1 MLGPAVAEGQAA
13 SKPLCFDPWH
23 ARARMRPG
31 ASTRALLVAALAL
44 ASTSARPQGAAA
56 AKAED
61 PVAAEI
67 ARWNA
72 VLSSVPAEA
81 GGAAGAIWDDARK
94 SAGTVLARAD
104 QALRDGRRLLAIQRL
119 AAAREVA
126 GAARYVVSREA
137 PVRNELARFEA
148 EWRAAG
154 ERLGKELQKPEPGA
168 LSSLAPAALRA
179 IGEASLPQVKVYY
192 EASVEYGRATVFDSG
207 LYYIGS
213 AFAQSELPGVLA
225 GLSDGAKPLPA
236 PPLRALEPELAALES
251 EILAAYRPPASLDRH
266 ADFIR
271 ASSAVKEAR
280 ELDALGLRYGAL
292 LRYLQAVQR
301 FAPVRAGAAQAS
313 GASAFERRVAEHDE
327 RLRSS
332 GRDDSI
338 GRLFLET
345 AQALAGPGEGRDPA
359 LANAIVENVLPRYFA
374 ALEPAP
380 APAPRPA
387 ARATVTLVRW
397 PYT

>member
-1 MLGPAVAEGQAA
+1 
-13 SKPLCFDPWH
+13 
-23 ARARMRPG
+23 MRPG
-31 ASTRALLVAALAL
+31 VVSRALLAAATAL
-44 ASTSARPQGAAA
+44 ASTGAHPQDPASP
-56 AKAED
+56 KPQD

-72 VLSSVPAEA
+72 FLAGVPAAA
-81 GGAAGAIWDDARK
+81 GEGGAIWDDARK
-94 SAGTVLARAD
+94 SAGPVLARAD

-137 PVRNELARFEA
+137 PVRSELARFEA

-154 ERLGKELQKPEPGA
+154 ERLGKQLEPPAPGA
-168 LSSLAPAALRA
+168 LTSLAPAALRA

-192 EASVEYGRATVFDSG
+192 EASLEYGRATVFDSG

-213 AFAQSELPGVLA
+213 ALAQRELPGLLA
-225 GLSDGAKPLPA
+225 SFSDGSKPLPA
-236 PPLRALEPELAALES
+236 PPLRSLEPELAALET
-251 EILAAYRPPASLDRH
+251 EILAAYRPPASIDRH
-266 ADFIR
+266 VDFIR

-292 LRYLQAVQR
+292 LRYLQGVQR
-301 FAPVRAGAAQAS
+301 FAPVRAGVTAHGAARADAAAA
-313 GASAFERRVAEHDE
+313 GPAPDTSAFERQLAEYDA
-327 RLRSS
+327 RLRATQ
-332 GRDDSI
+332 RDHSI

-345 AQALAGPGEGRDPA
+345 AQALAGPGDGSDPA
-359 LANAIVENVLPRYFA
+359 LARAIADRVLPRYFA

-380 APAPRPA
+380 AAPTRPAPG
-387 ARATVTLVRW
+387 ATVTLVRW

>member
-1 MLGPAVAEGQAA
+1 MRFAA
-13 SKPLCFDPWH
+13 S
-23 ARARMRPG
+23 
-31 ASTRALLVAALAL
+31 SRALLVAAAAAL
-44 ASTSARPQGAAA
+44 ASGSARPQDPAP
-56 AKAED
+56 AKPQD

-67 ARWNA
+67 ARWNTFLA
-72 VLSSVPAEA
+72 SVPAATGE
-81 GGAAGAIWDDARK
+81 GGAIWDDARK
-94 SAGTVLARAD
+94 TAGPVLARAD

-137 PVRNELARFEA
+137 PVRSELTRFEA
-148 EWRAAG
+148 EWRAVG
-154 ERLGKELQKPEPGA
+154 ERLGKELEAPAPGA

-179 IGEASLPQVKVYY
+179 IGEASLPQVKIYY
-192 EASVEYGRATVFDSG
+192 EASLEYGRATVFDSG

-213 AFAQSELPGVLA
+213 ALAQRELPGVLA
-225 GLSDGAKPLPA
+225 SFSDGAKPLSA
-236 PPLRALEPELAALES
+236 PPLRSLEPELAALES
-251 EILAAYRPPASLDRH
+251 EILAAYRPPASIDRH
-266 ADFIR
+266 VDFIR

-292 LRYLQAVQR
+292 LRYLQGLQR
-301 FAPVRAGAAQAS
+301 FAPVRTAPAPDTAL
-313 GASAFERRVAEHDE
+313 FERRLAEYDE
-327 RLRSS
+327 RLRSA
-332 GRDDSI
+332 GRDHTI

-345 AQALAGPGEGRDPA
+345 AQALAGPGEGSDPA
-359 LANAIVENVLPRYFA
+359 LARAIVDTVLPRYFA

-380 APAPRPA
+380 AAAPRQA

>member
-1 MLGPAVAEGQAA
+1 MRFAA
-13 SKPLCFDPWH
+13 S
-23 ARARMRPG
+23 
-31 ASTRALLVAALAL
+31 SRALLVAAAAAL
-44 ASTSARPQGAAA
+44 ASASARPQDPAP
-56 AKAED
+56 AKPQD

-67 ARWNA
+67 ARWSTFLA
-72 VLSSVPAEA
+72 SVPAASGE
-81 GGAAGAIWDDARK
+81 GGAIWDDARK
-94 SAGTVLARAD
+94 TAGPVLARAD

-137 PVRNELARFEA
+137 PVRSELVRFEA
-148 EWRAAG
+148 EWRAVG
-154 ERLGKELQKPEPGA
+154 ERLGKELEAPAPGA

-192 EASVEYGRATVFDSG
+192 EASLEYGRATVFDSG

-213 AFAQSELPGVLA
+213 ALAQRELPGLLA
-225 GLSDGAKPLPA
+225 SFSDGAEPLSA
-236 PPLRALEPELAALES
+236 PPLRSLEPELEALES
-251 EILAAYRPPASLDRH
+251 QILAAYRPPASIDRH
-266 ADFIR
+266 VDFIR

-292 LRYLQAVQR
+292 LRYLQGLQR
-301 FAPVRAGAAQAS
+301 FAPVRTATGAQSASSADGVAAGPAPDTA
-313 GASAFERRVAEHDE
+313 AFERRLAEYDE
-327 RLRSS
+327 RLRSAA
-332 GRDDSI
+332 RDHTI

-345 AQALAGPGEGRDPA
+345 AQALAGPGEGSDPA
-359 LANAIVENVLPRYFA
+359 LARAIVDTVLPRYFA

-380 APAPRPA
+380 AAAPRQA